1 MKLTANTLLTDLL
14 YRTETTP
21 LVVKTVGP
29 PQRKR
34 ATKATTTHW
43 LLLFF
48 ACYSTLGGYY
58 WYVLNCIDCNGSE
71 SRH

>member
-1 MKLTANTLLTDLL
+1 MKAMKSHSCALLIDPL

-48 ACYSTLGGYY
+48 ACYSILGGYY
-58 WYVLNCIDCNGSE
+58 WYVLK
-71 SRH
+71 